1 MHGGVKALRLATRC
15 IEACFAACECQVL
28 AWEIK
33 EEKNSESWSWIRM
46 NESDLD
52 CGRILGQGII

>member
-1 MHGGVKALRLATRC
+1 MRYTEAFFAT
-15 IEACFAACECQVL
+15 CECRVL
-28 AWEIK
+28 AWRIK